1 MSSWQ
6 APLNHRY
13 KKMKTSCLSAFVAGL
28 LFPLALMAQQDPIY
42 SQFMYNGLALNPAVA
57 GSAETFSATALYRK
71 QWMGIKGAP
80 ETQTLSVDAPVYGK
94 KIGLGLSV
102 INDKAGITQNLVMNT
117 LYAYRI
123 QFKEG
128 VLSMGLQAGINNYKA
143 DYTSV
148 QTNPQNGIDD
158 AFASNVNRMI
168 FNFGSGLYYYSKRLY
183 AGFSVPHILNQ
194 SLDGMVDQ
202 GGGVPSRQY
211 RHYFLTGGYVFDAGK
226 NFKIKP
232 SALLKLA
239 SGAPIQVDINSNFW
253 YNEMYCIGF
262 SYRTN
267 DSFTALL
274 QLQLARQLRIG
285 YAYDYLTSKLSQF
298 TTGNHEIM
306 LRYELVKK
314 NTRIITPRYF

>member
-1 MSSWQ
+1 MNKERSF
-6 APLNHRY
+6 
-13 KKMKTSCLSAFVAGL
+13 LSTRRHSMNLFILSFTL
-28 LFPLALMAQQDPIY
+28 LSPFTLMAQQDPVY
-42 SQFMYNGLALNPAVA
+42 SQFMYNGLAINPAVA

-102 INDKAGITQNLVMNT
+102 INDKVGIAQNLVINT

-128 VLSMGLQAGINNYKA
+128 ILSMGLQAGINNYKA

-194 SLDGMVDQ
+194 SLDGVVDQ
-202 GGGVPSRQY
+202 TSGVPSRQY
-211 RHYFLTGGYVFDAGK
+211 RHYYLTAGYVFDAGE

-239 SGAPIQVDINSNFW
+239 SGAPVQVDINSNFW
-253 YNEMYCIGF
+253 YKEMYCLGV

-267 DSFTALL
+267 DSFTVLL
-274 QLQLARQLRIG
+274 QLQLARQLRLG
-285 YAYDYLTSKLSQF
+285 YAYDYITSKLSQF
-298 TTGNHEIM
+298 TTGNHEIL
-306 LRYELVKK
+306 LRYEFVKK

>member
-1 MSSWQ
+1 MN
-6 APLNHRY
+6 LFI
-13 KKMKTSCLSAFVAGL
+13 LSFTL
-28 LFPLALMAQQDPIY
+28 LLPFTLMAQQDPVY
-42 SQFMYNGLALNPAVA
+42 SQFMYNGLAINPAVA

-80 ETQTLSVDAPVYGK
+80 ETQTLSIDAPVYGK

-102 INDKAGITQNLVMNT
+102 INDKVGVAQNLVINT

-128 VLSMGLQAGINNYKA
+128 ILSMGLQAGINNYKA

-194 SLDGMVDQ
+194 SLDGVVDQ
-202 GGGVPSRQY
+202 TSGVPSRQY
-211 RHYFLTGGYVFDAGK
+211 RHYYLTAGYVFDAGE

-239 SGAPIQVDINSNFW
+239 SGAPVQADINSNFW
-253 YNEMYCIGF
+253 YKEMYCLGV

-267 DSFTALL
+267 DSFTVLL
-274 QLQLARQLRIG
+274 QLQLARQLRLG
-285 YAYDYLTSKLSQF
+285 YAYDYITSKLSQF

-306 LRYELVKK
+306 LRYEFVKK